1 MISTVFIQDCPNEFK
16 PYNNKCYRW
25 FTQNKFSEHVKNC
38 DLQSGKLL
46 STTFEPNDAA
56 ILVAREMMDANSA
69 NEIYLGKLFVCD
81 DS

>member
-1 MISTVFIQDCPNEFK
+1 M
-16 PYNNKCYRW
+16 
-25 FTQNKFSEHVKNC
+25 KNC